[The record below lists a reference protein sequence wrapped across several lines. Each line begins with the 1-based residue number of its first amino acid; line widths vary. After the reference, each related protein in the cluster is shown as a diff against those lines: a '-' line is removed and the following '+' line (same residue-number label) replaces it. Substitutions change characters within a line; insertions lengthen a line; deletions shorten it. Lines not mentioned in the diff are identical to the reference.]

1 MRARTSSTALC
12 VAVFTQMIGVGLIVA
27 LLPGRVILISHST
40 EYVGYLASAFAVSF
54 VAMQLPVGHLGDR
67 YGYRLFLVAGYII
80 SCLAGL
86 LYFKTQSVAGIL
98 VGRFLQGISEVPLW
112 ALAPAL
118 LSLLYPDTKGEAI
131 GKYNASLHL
140 GLTAGSLA
148 SVYAY
153 SAWKCN
159 EAFLF
164 YAATGA
170 ISALIILV
178 FVKDP
183 VRENSG
189 EPLSKVSFSGVFNAI
204 TKIGNPAVLAGVCLY
219 GGAYGAFV
227 TVIPGILLKE
237 MSLGQSVVAIFFA
250 QFYIAVSISQVLGG
264 KMTDRKGPVSVIT
277 TGLLLVA
284 AGLFSFV
291 WVEGLSTLVFLFV
304 ASFGLG
310 MFCVSS
316 MVLLNQAAPYY
327 LKGSI
332 SGVFCLLW
340 GIGYF
345 ILPAA
350 MAQLGQILDY
360 HVLFALLASAAMV
373 EAVFVSRKKP
383 ANRGKA

>member
-12 VAVFTQMIGVGLIVA
+12 VAVFIQMLGVGLIVA
-27 LLPGRVILISHST
+27 LLPGRVITLSHST

-67 YGYRLFLVAGYII
+67 YGYRIFLIAGYIV

-118 LSLLYPDTKGEAI
+118 LSLLYADTKGEAI

-153 SAWKCN
+153 CAWQCN

-170 ISALIILV
+170 TSALIIA
-178 FVKDP
+178 FFIKDP
-183 VRENSG
+183 VRENPG
-189 EPLSKVSFSGVFNAI
+189 EPRVKVSFSGVSQAI
-204 TKIGNPAVLAGVCLY
+204 AKIENPAALAGICLY
-219 GGAYGAFV
+219 GGAYGVFV
-227 TVIPGILLKE
+227 TIVPGILLEK
-237 MSLGQSVVAIFFA
+237 MHLSQSVIAVFFA

-264 KMTDRKGPVSVIT
+264 KMTDKKGPVLSIT

-291 WVEGLSTLVFLFV
+291 WVQGLTTLVFLFV

-316 MVLLNQAAPYY
+316 MVLLNQAVPYY

-332 SGVFCLLW
+332 SGVFCFLW

-350 MAQLGQILDY
+350 MAQLGRFFDY
-360 HVLFALLASAAMV
+360 HTLFAFLASAALV
-373 EAVFVSRKKP
+373 EAVFVSRKTPVKD
-383 ANRGKA
+383 